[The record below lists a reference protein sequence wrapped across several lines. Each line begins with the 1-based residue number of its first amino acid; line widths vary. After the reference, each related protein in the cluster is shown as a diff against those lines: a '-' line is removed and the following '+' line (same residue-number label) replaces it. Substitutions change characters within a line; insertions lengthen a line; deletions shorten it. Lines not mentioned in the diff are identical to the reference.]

1 MTVVVVIA
9 GTACGNGAASARLA
23 AFGGAPMPPSFTL
36 LPARLREGERDR
48 PS

>member
-9 GTACGNGAASARLA
+9 GAGCGIGAASVRLA
-23 AFGGAPMPPSFTL
+23 AFGGAPIPPSFTL
-36 LPARLREGERDR
+36 LPARLAEGGRDR

>member
-9 GTACGNGAASARLA
+9 GAGCGIGAASARLA
-23 AFGGAPMPPSFTL
+23 AFDGASYPPSFTL
-36 LPARLREGERDR
+36 LPARLREGGHDR